1 MFKQCGDVHKKI
13 NAVVRR
19 ARVSGTES
27 QATAFK
33 IVRQP
38 ARRIEM
44 AARAGLPTAKKED
57 AMVRDHPWIIAA
69 SVFAL
74 AVIG

>member
-33 IVRQP
+33 LCVGP
-38 ARRIEM
+38 L
-44 AARAGLPTAKKED
+44 G
-57 AMVRDHPWIIAA
+57 
-69 SVFAL
+69 AL
-74 AVIG
+74 E